1 MCRNLHVVS
10 DTILDTPVSALAA
23 LVTIFLRIPKPRAR
37 INSPPERR
45 IARMSRLRERRGR
58 RRRQGAKQPVDFG
71 LCSDA
76 APAVDAGSL
85 DGESRVD
92 LPSVSPPF
100 GTSHKPKDAVR
111 ERFFRTESPPKM
123 APVRLRGAP
132 PALCKSR
139 RRRSEAE
146 RRSAARHKA
155 RPYRRAA
162 ISLLVSLSASAR
174 TMRLHA
180 RDRGALVCGSE
191 PSTPVARPRPKQ
203 SQRLAPPPFSP
214 PLLIGEDVTDL
225 PPGD

>member
-1 MCRNLHVVS
+1 VCRNLHVVS

-76 APAVDAGSL
+76 APAVDAGGL
-85 DGESRVD
+85 DGKSRDD
-92 LPSVSPPF
+92 LPSVCPPF

-123 APVRLRGAP
+123 APVRLRGHLQRFANLVVADP
-132 PALCKSR
+132 
-139 RRRSEAE
+139 
-146 RRSAARHKA
+146 RRSAEAR
-155 RPYRRAA
+155 
-162 ISLLVSLSASAR
+162 LVIKPVHTDGQQFPCWSAY
-174 TMRLHA
+174 
-180 RDRGALVCGSE
+180 
-191 PSTPVARPRPKQ
+191 PPRPE
-203 SQRLAPPPFSP
+203 RCACTPA
-214 PLLIGEDVTDL
+214 TAAR
-225 PPGD
+225 